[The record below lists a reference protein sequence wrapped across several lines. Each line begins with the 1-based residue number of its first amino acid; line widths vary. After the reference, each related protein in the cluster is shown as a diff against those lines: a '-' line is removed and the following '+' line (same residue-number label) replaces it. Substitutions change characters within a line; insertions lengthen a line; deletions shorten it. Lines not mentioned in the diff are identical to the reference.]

1 MSTAENPGIA
11 MASGVNYDD
20 CNYRFLNMT
29 WQNFKDETSFP
40 RVRDSNIGMWCT
52 IQWGTDL

>member
-1 MSTAENPGIA
+1 